1 MSTNIDITTATTTT
15 TTTTTKSDFDDDDDA
30 NIYYETTNRFLQIS
44 DELKNPPRVISD
56 IQAARHSK
64 YAISIQS
71 IASVPTLPKYIA
83 KILLPR
89 ALDSLEKSRG
99 AVVFEPLTGVYEPN
113 LYNIVH
119 RQRIGN
125 RPLTGVNTLRNIL
138 ND

>member
-1 MSTNIDITTATTTT
+1 MNINIT